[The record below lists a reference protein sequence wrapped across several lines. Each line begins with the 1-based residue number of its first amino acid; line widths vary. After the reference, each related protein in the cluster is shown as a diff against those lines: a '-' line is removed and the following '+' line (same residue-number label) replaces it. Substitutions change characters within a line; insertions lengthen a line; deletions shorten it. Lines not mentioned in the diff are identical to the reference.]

1 MSRLS
6 SMSPAALKAVFAP
19 ETDDNLIM
27 LLTFYNPNGSIA
39 FTIAD
44 GFTQRLDD
52 SVTQD
57 NIIYGVMGPPAN
69 RSAVVSASNP
79 SLAYI
84 FLPINVTLP
93 SEEEVSAPRCS
104 LTINDVS
111 RALTPTIRN
120 LTEPPKVLIDLVLS
134 STPTV
139 VEASFPGFYMTS
151 VTYNANTIQT
161 ELSMISYQNEP
172 FPSFKFVPR
181 YFPGL
186 F

>member
-1 MSRLS
+1 MTRLA
-6 SMSPAALKAVFAP
+6 SMSPAAIKAVFAP

-27 LLTFYNPNGSIA
+27 LLTFYNPNGSVA

-52 SVTQD
+52 SVGQD

-69 RSAVVSASNP
+69 RSLAISGTNP
-79 SLAYI
+79 SLAYV

-93 SEEEVSAPRCS
+93 SEEEASAPKCTI
-104 LTINDVS
+104 TINDVS
-111 RALTPTIRN
+111 RALTPTIRS
-120 LTEPPKVLIDLVLS
+120 LTEPPKVLIDLVLA

-139 VEASFPGFYMTS
+139 VEATFPGFYMTS
-151 VTYNANTIQT
+151 VTYNANTIQA

-172 FPSFKFVPR
+172 FPSFRFTPR